1 MRRGRREKRDAEG
14 AETETR
20 GGKLGG
26 SILLSSRLGG
36 LEERRK
42 LPSGVRGRALAEN
55 SCNGFLSTTKRISGN
70 R

>member
-1 MRRGRREKRDAEG
+1 MRGRREKRDAEG

-20 GGKLGG
+20 GEELGQC
-26 SILLSSRLGG
+26 IPVSSRLGG

-42 LPSGVRGRALAEN
+42 LHSRVRGGAPAEN
-55 SCNGFLSTTKRISGN
+55 SFNGFLSTTKRISDN